1 MTARGSFNH
10 VPVRST
16 FAIENLYVGIRWEIG
31 KFMGIS
37 SHGWVNLAFYVSI
50 YRSQRRRRGLGRG
63 GPSGY
68 IYICLPFYVLYPNTK
83 HHIIA
88 AGFNDHPRTNHDV
101 TEASLHWR
109 RNSLPS
115 LIPKTWSAII
125 PPNSPNAIGVCCRLF
140 AEVQISSISGLLQV
154 VSESA
159 GFFFICLF
167 FRHSYRLTWFDLQ
180 ATAGSTALHCAE
192 AIVDENIGLKIYTF
206 PARKYGAW
214 VRDGYSKKYFIIC

>member
-31 KFMGIS
+31 KFMGIC

-50 YRSQRRRRGLGRG
+50 YRSQRCRRGLGRG

-68 IYICLPFYVLYPNTK
+68 IYVSHSTYYTRTPN
-83 HHIIA
+83 II
-88 AGFNDHPRTNHDV
+88 
-101 TEASLHWR
+101 SSR
-109 RNSLPS
+109 RGSMITRGQITTSQKQVSTDAETLPS
-115 LIPKTWSAII
+115 LIPKNWSAII

-167 FRHSYRLTWFDLQ
+167 FRHSYQLTWFDLQ

-192 AIVDENIGLKIYTF
+192 AIVDENIGLKISTL

-214 VRDGYSKKYFIIC
+214 VRDGYGEKYFIIC